1 MGWRVLLMLIVP
13 VLVLAIACGDG
24 DDEGTPTTPVV
35 PTETTPTDTPVAP
48 PPPPP
53 PPPTDGPIVIVE
65 VQANSD
71 PYVYSPAD
79 FELEA
84 GKRYRFVLTSDPEFH
99 TFTANDLGVNV
110 NILANT
116 TETVEFVADQPGTYK
131 YICIP
136 HEFEGMVGT
145 ITVR

>member
-1 MGWRVLLMLIVP
+1 MWRRVLLVLIVP
-13 VLVLAIACGDG
+13 VLVLAIACGGG
-24 DDEGTPTTPVV
+24 DDET
-35 PTETTPTDTPVAP
+35 
-48 PPPPP
+48 
-53 PPPTDGPIVIVE
+53 PPPTPTIAPTIAPLPTTAPTVAPSPSPTDGEVIIIE
-65 VQANSD
+65 VRAGSD

-79 FELEA
+79 FGLEA
-84 GKRYRFVLTSDPEFH
+84 GKRYRFVITGDAEFH

-116 TETVEFVADQPGTYK
+116 PPETVEFVVDQPGTYK